1 MANSFVNDTLTEI
14 AVKRLSGKAQT
25 STRLTIEGETIGS
38 TVTVAAATVFGEA
51 VPNDPSGTLFAITDN
66 VEKIRRK
73 RLKNYTYK

>member
-38 TVTVAAATVFGEA
+38 TVSVAASTVFGEE
-51 VPNDPSGTLFAITDN
+51 VPNDPSGTLFALTTN
-66 VEKIRRK
+66 VEKVRFELSPID
-73 RLKNYTYK
+73 LM